1 MEELREKYEELR
13 KKVELYNAL
22 LNEREREVDSL
33 KQQLQDVNTAAEM
46 KQLNTEVSLKELV
59 ATEGV
64 ALEGDLRLPTWP
76 KEAATSFLSDKEEEK
91 VEIPPNDKE
100 TRIVPVKPRKKIDV
114 NKMEVPGLAV
124 VSVMS
129 LLGDGANGVWSLATA
144 RVPKKIKAI
153 VSFQPSKAHDLC
165 FF

>member
-76 KEAATSFLSDKEEEK
+76 KDPAASLLSEKEQE
-91 VEIPPNDKE
+91 VEIPPNEKE

-124 VSVMS
+124 VSVMA
-129 LLGDGANGVWSLATA
+129 LLGDGANGVWSLATS

-153 VSFQPSKAHDLC
+153 VSF
-165 FF
+165 